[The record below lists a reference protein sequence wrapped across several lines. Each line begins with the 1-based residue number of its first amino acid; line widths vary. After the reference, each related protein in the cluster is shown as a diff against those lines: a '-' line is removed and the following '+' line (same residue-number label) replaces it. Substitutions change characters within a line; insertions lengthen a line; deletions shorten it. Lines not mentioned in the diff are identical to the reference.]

1 MQLCKVCKQRTEMY
15 YSDLC
20 VSCRTEVYL
29 AEFKR
34 VTALKGKYLTKKGF
48 DEESSISSIAIILTL
63 KRNWEQLL
71 HEHNLIEVLYE
82 YATDEYEKLAYM
94 NGKASST
101 QFTREHPYLGQYV
114 FSSILDIKKIRRKLG
129 FINENYTGMYN
140 ETLLKWNFDNVKSI
154 IGRIPTIGEFNKESK
169 ILASIYCDYYGING
183 QQWDKVLQIMVK
195 DEKELGSFL
204 AKRDNL
210 YKEKS
215 IEALMAGR
223 IPPIP
228 DEDLEREFR
237 RVFDMY
243 IDKYGTHPTKRI
255 FNEESI
261 YNDNTYRKRY
271 GMSWRNIAFIKYGYE
286 LKVRNVNEK
295 IFLESV
301 KQVLKSDFESQKT
314 FKWLLGIKGAHLFC
328 DGYFEKFN
336 LIVEFDG
343 KHHRV
348 PVANFGGTERFLK
361 DQENDKLKE
370 QLVKAHD
377 INFLR
382 VSSKERWRD
391 MDYLKLKLERVL
403 DMKL

>member
-1 MQLCKVCKQRTEMY
+1 MY

-20 VSCRTEVYL
+20 VSCRTEVHL

-48 DEESSISSIAIILTL
+48 DEESSINSIAIIKSV
-63 KRNWEQLL
+63 KRDWGQLL
-71 HEHNLIEVLYE
+71 QEYNLVDALYE
-82 YATDEYEKLAYM
+82 YAIIEYEHLACM

-101 QFTREHPYLGQYV
+101 QFTKEHPYLKQYV
-114 FSSILDIKKIRRKLG
+114 LATILDIKEIRRKLG
-129 FINENYTGMYN
+129 FINENYAGMYN
-140 ETLLKWNFDNVKSI
+140 ETLLKRNYEKVKTI
-154 IGRIPTIGEFNKESK
+154 IGKIPTITEFNGTSK
-169 ILASIYCDYYGING
+169 ILASIYCDYYGIMG
-183 QQWDKVLQIMVK
+183 QQWDEVLKIMVEDK
-195 DEKELGSFL
+195 GELKSFIEE
-204 AKRDNL
+204 RDCL

-215 IEALMAGR
+215 LKALMAGR
-223 IPPIP
+223 MPPIP

-255 FNEESI
+255 FNEDSI

-271 GMSWRNIAFIKYGYE
+271 GMTWRNIAIIKYGYK
-286 LKVRNVNEK
+286 LKVRNVIER

-301 KQVLKSDFESQKT
+301 KQVLKADYESQKT

-343 KHHRV
+343 KHHRL
-348 PVANFGGTERFLK
+348 PVANFGGKERFLK

-370 QLVKAHD
+370 QLVKEHD

-391 MDYLKLKLERVL
+391 LDYLKIKLEQVL
-403 DMKL
+403 NVKL